1 MRVLVTG
8 ASGYIGSHTCA
19 ALKEAG
25 HEVIA
30 LDNKVST
37 NDVPYNQLLIRDV
50 TVQYIDRIFYD
61 TVVHLASLISV
72 EESTLKPSLYVK
84 NNIQGTY
91 KTLLNYKF
99 NNFIFAS
106 TAAAFNPISPYAQ
119 TKLVCES
126 LVKEMAP
133 NYTIFRFFNV
143 AGSDGVRGQIG
154 PSTHLIRIA
163 AETAAGK
170 RGSMVVYGDEWATRD
185 GTCVRDYIHVQDLVD
200 GIVKAVND
208 PQNTDY
214 ECVGTGNG
222 YTVSEVIETMK
233 RVTGVDFNVLVG
245 PNRSGDVG
253 ELLIPSWEKRSDLIK
268 PTRTLEE
275 MCLSAY
281 KYELN
286 RKGGRVV

>member
-8 ASGYIGSHTCA
+8 ACGYIGSHTCA

-25 HEVIA
+25 HEVYA

-37 NDVPYNQLLIRDV
+37 NDTPCDNFLYRDV
-50 TVQYIDRIFYD
+50 TDTYRDNICYD
-61 TVVHLASLISV
+61 TIVHLAGLISV
-72 EESTLKPSLYVK
+72 EESTLKPSLYYK
-84 NNIQGTY
+84 NNIEGTY
-91 KTLLNYKF
+91 KTLFNYKH

-106 TAAAFNPISPYAQ
+106 TAAAFIPVSPYAQ

-163 AETAAGK
+163 AEVAAGK
-170 RGSMVVYGDEWATRD
+170 RPAMTIYGDKWPSKD
-185 GTCVRDYIHVQDLVD
+185 GTCVRDYIHILDLVD

-208 PQNTDY
+208 PQNLDY
-214 ECVGTGNG
+214 ECVGSGKG
-222 YTVSEVIETMK
+222 YTVSEVINTMK
-233 RVTGVDFNVLVG
+233 KVTGKDFDTFVAA
-245 PNRSGDVG
+245 NRPGDVA
-253 ELLIPSWEKRSDLIK
+253 ELLIPSWEKKSSLIK
-268 PTRTLEE
+268 PKRTLEE

-281 KYELN
+281 KYEI
-286 RKGGRVV
+286 GG

>member
-30 LDNKVST
+30 LDNKGST
-37 NDVPYNQLLIRDV
+37 NGVPYDQFLYRDV
-50 TVQYIDRIFYD
+50 TVQYIDGIFYD
-61 TVVHLASLISV
+61 TIVHLAGLISV
-72 EESTLKPSLYVK
+72 EESTLKPSLYYK
-84 NNIQGTY
+84 NNIEGTY

-106 TAAAFNPISPYAQ
+106 TATAFNPISPYAQ

-154 PSTHLIRIA
+154 PSTHLVRIA

-170 RGSMVVYGDEWATRD
+170 RDSMVVFGDEWPTRD
-185 GTCVRDYIHVQDLVD
+185 GTCIRDYIHVQDLVD
-200 GIVKAVND
+200 GIVRAVND

-214 ECVGTGNG
+214 ECVGSGTG
-222 YTVSEVIETMK
+222 YTVSEVIDTMK
-233 RVTGVDFNVLVG
+233 NVSGINFNVLVG
-245 PNRSGDVG
+245 PNRPGDVA

-268 PTRTLEE
+268 PKRTLAD
-275 MCLSAY
+275 MCSSAY

-286 RKGGRVV
+286 RKGGRAV